1 MVRFAINRIA
11 QAIPTPSIPRS
22 PARMLDAED
31 YPLKPGKRFSL
42 EFTYMAISPF

>member
-1 MVRFAINRIA
+1 
-11 QAIPTPSIPRS
+11 
-22 PARMLDAED
+22 MLDAED